1 MTEHTAR
8 SFHNYVVLSGKVQ
21 GIQHRQSKAGKPY
34 AVAQGYIATG
44 FSRESMPVRIV
55 ALNEISMELREG
67 NQILIGRLGYEES
80 KPNNQLLSQIIFY
93 VQRIESFPTDGK
105 LRNLAI
111 FTLRLGDN
119 ALPRQSQNGKPWIQV
134 RAALPQGKDRQGAYK
149 PSLWLNLKAFPRSDQ
164 DPGIIYTLAEFGKG
178 DLVNITGQVHYEV
191 YRGKGSLSVI
201 ASRVDP
207 FGSRRETHTT
217 QDMEPANRQV
227 PCQKEPVGSTMGAK

>member
-1 MTEHTAR
+1 MTEHTAG

-34 AVAQGYIATG
+34 AIAQGFIATG
-44 FSRESMPVRIV
+44 FGRESMPVRIV
-55 ALNEISMELREG
+55 AVNGTSAELREG

-80 KPNNQLLSQIIFY
+80 QQNSQLVSQLILF
-93 VQRIESFPTDGK
+93 VQRIEAFPTDGK

-111 FTLRLGDN
+111 FTLRLGEN
-119 ALPRQSQNGKPWIQV
+119 ALPRRSQNGKPWVQV

-149 PSLWLNLKAFPRSDQ
+149 PSLWLNLKAFSLSDQ

-178 DLVNITGQVHYEV
+178 DLVNITGQIQYAV

-207 FGSRRETHTT
+207 FGSRREPHAT
-217 QDMEPANRQV
+217 QDTEPANRPA
-227 PCQKEPVGSTMGAK
+227 PCQKEPLGSTMGVK